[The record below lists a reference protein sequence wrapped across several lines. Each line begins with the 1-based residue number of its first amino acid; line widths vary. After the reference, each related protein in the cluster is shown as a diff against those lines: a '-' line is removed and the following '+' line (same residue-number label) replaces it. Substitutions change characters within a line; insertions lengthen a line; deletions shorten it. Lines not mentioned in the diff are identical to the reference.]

1 MQLLESLYQIVT
13 QYIAS
18 WGYWGLILGMAM
30 ESACMPIPSE
40 IVLPFG
46 GYMVSKGILTYW
58 GAVAAGLGGGTLG
71 SVVAYV
77 VGFYGGRPFILKYG
91 RYILLNEHDIE
102 RAEYWFDRFGT
113 KVVFWA
119 RFLPIVRTFISL
131 PAGISGMNFWRFLIY
146 TVLGSLPWTILFI
159 YLGMK
164 LGDNWA
170 RVRTMFEEFDTVV
183 LILVIGLFVYAVI
196 SRLRNRSR

>member
-1 MQLLESLYQIVT
+1 MQLLESLYQLVT
-13 QYIAS
+13 QFIAS
-18 WGYWGLILGMAM
+18 WGYWGLVLGMAM

-46 GYMVSKGILTYW
+46 GYMVSRGILTFC

-91 RYILLNEHDIE
+91 RYILLKEHDIE
-102 RAEYWFDRFGT
+102 RAEHWFQRFGT

-131 PAGISGMNFWRFLIY
+131 PAGISGMNFWRFIIY

-164 LGDNWA
+164 LGENWA
-170 RVRTMFEEFDTVV
+170 RVRIMFEKFDTVI
-183 LILVIGLFVYAVI
+183 LILVVGLFVYAI
-196 SRLRNRSR
+196 INRLRNRSR

>member
-1 MQLLESLYQIVT
+1 MQLLESLYQLVT
-13 QYIAS
+13 QFIAS
-18 WGYWGLILGMAM
+18 WGYWGLVLGMAM

-46 GYMVSKGILTYW
+46 GYMVSRGILTFW

-71 SVVAYV
+71 SVVAYA

-91 RYILLNEHDIE
+91 RYILLKEHDIE
-102 RAEYWFDRFGT
+102 RAEHWFQRFGT

-131 PAGISGMNFWRFLIY
+131 PAGISGMNFWRFIIY

-164 LGDNWA
+164 LGENWA
-170 RVRTMFEEFDTVV
+170 RVRIMFEEFDTVI
-183 LILVIGLFVYAVI
+183 LILVVGLFVYAI
-196 SRLRNRSR
+196 LNRLRNRSR